1 MLKLHKMIKQSLIIL
16 IFLNISLLSQAQ
28 QDTNTLEFVNEM
40 PTFQDDPSMAKFH
53 SYVNSNIDLSKIDS
67 DLISGSVI
75 VGFCIDT
82 LGNTTEIKIM
92 KSLRGDFDT
101 AVINT
106 IRNSPKWTP
115 AELDGRPVKVFLAL
129 PVNFDFQ

>member
-1 MLKLHKMIKQSLIIL
+1 MIKQSLIIL